1 MENNLTTTKQTTQNK
16 ITFSAFMTSA
26 GISKKINQIIGDD
39 KSGKRFISS
48 IISAVSVNPT
58 LIEFDNASILSVAL
72 LGESLNLSPSPQLG
86 HYYLVPFNVKIG
98 EDEKKQPI
106 YSKKAQFQ
114 LGWKGYYQLA
124 LRSGYYKKIN
134 VLPIKEGE
142 LISWNPLEE
151 EIKVQLIEDEEEREK
166 ANTIGYYAMYE
177 YLNGFKKA
185 IYWSKAKMIKHA
197 EQYSQGYKAKKGY
210 TFWEKD
216 FDSMAMKTMLRQL
229 ISKYGIMSTELQ
241 NAYESDMA
249 VINEDGSKDYVDNVK
264 EADFEIQEQPNTT
277 KTVNLEYIG

>member
-1 MENNLTTTKQTTQNK
+1 MENNLTTTKQSTQNK

-58 LIEFDNASILSVAL
+58 LSECDNASILSGAL

-86 HYYLVPFNVKIG
+86 HYYLVPFNDKTRGKV
-98 EDEKKQPI
+98 
-106 YSKKAQFQ
+106 ATFQ

-197 EQYSQGYKAKKGY
+197 EQYSQGYRAKKGY

-264 EADFEIQEQPNTT
+264 EADFEIQEQLNTT
-277 KTVNLEYIG
+277 KTVNLENIG